1 MDEHE
6 PQKRLDLNDESG
18 VTRREVLRRGAIVG
32 GTLLW
37 VAPAIQS
44 ISQKAF
50 AASGGKCAACYCYTY
65 KNHPAA
71 KDIEVNTDKGKTED
85 KTILSSTDCDAYCA
99 SLPLEFDDTNTFL
112 PLHVKYCEG
121 STTSGCFTKKHE
133 GERFDYDPGEAGAVA
148 DLLKVA
154 IGCD

>member
-18 VTRREVLRRGAIVG
+18 LTRREVLRRGAIVG

-50 AASGGKCAACYCYTY
+50 AAGPEASGGQCAACYCYDF
-65 KNHPAA
+65 KNHPVA
-71 KDIEVNTDKGKTED
+71 KDIEVVRDKGKTD
-85 KTILSSTDCDAYCA
+85 LLANLSSADCDAFCTGFANHSYC
-99 SLPLEFDDTNTFL
+99 FGT
-112 PLHVKYCEG
+112 KI
-121 STTSGCFTKKHE
+121 SGCRQEEF
-133 GERFDYDPGEAGAVA
+133 GGVRFPYDPDEAGALSN
-148 DLLKVA
+148 LLDAA
-154 IGCD
+154 IGCV

>member
-6 PQKRLDLNDESG
+6 PQKLDLNDESG

-50 AASGGKCAACYCYTY
+50 AASGGAGSASTPSRFRRCTGVNELRFGSLIATSISPADADGVTAIAGNRLKAA
-65 KNHPAA
+65 HLHV
-71 KDIEVNTDKGKTED
+71 VNT
-85 KTILSSTDCDAYCA
+85 L
-99 SLPLEFDDTNTFL
+99 LPTW
-112 PLHVKYCEG
+112 
-121 STTSGCFTKKHE
+121 TTG
-133 GERFDYDPGEAGAVA
+133 R
-148 DLLKVA
+148 
-154 IGCD
+154 